1 MNTQTADA
9 PAVTRGTANGCR
21 RDVPSPDFVVEHRSY
36 DPKFIVGPCHRR
48 AADWLHASVSA
59 SAAWV
64 GEGVAVDGPDLQ
76 DLITSATA
84 AGFAVALGFQR
95 RARIVAGSGLSVAVH

>member
-1 MNTQTADA
+1 
-9 PAVTRGTANGCR
+9 
-21 RDVPSPDFVVEHRSY
+21 
-36 DPKFIVGPCHRR
+36 
-48 AADWLHASVSA
+48 VSA